1 MPKYIA
7 FLRGINVGGKNIIKM
22 EKLTVTFVLLGF
34 KNVKTFIQSGNVF
47 FDSAANGSGTLT
59 RKIETGL
66 MKEYGSNI
74 KAMLRTFEE
83 MENMV
88 KQNPFKKIKPS
99 DKIKLYVCF
108 LDKEPKFK
116 SKLPLISEKEALEV
130 FKIDKK
136 NALIISGQ
144 LKDGRYGFPNNF
156 IEKELKIFSTARN
169 WNTVYKMMDSIS

>member
-22 EKLTVTFVLLGF
+22 EKLSATFVTLGF

-47 FDSAANGSGTLT
+47 FDSTANSSDPLT

-66 MKEYGSNI
+66 MKEYDSNI
-74 KAMLRTFEE
+74 KVMLRAVEE

-88 KQNPFKKIKPS
+88 KQNPFKKIKPD

-108 LDKEPKFK
+108 LDKE
-116 SKLPLISEKEALEV
+116 SKIKPTLPLISEKDALEV

-136 NALIISGQ
+136 NVFIISGQ
-144 LKDGRYGFPNNF
+144 TKDGRYGFPNNF
-156 IEKELKIFSTARN
+156 IEKELGVFSTARN
-169 WNTVYKMMDSIS
+169 WNTVCKMMDSIS